1 MAVKDFDM
9 RAAGSWL
16 LSASYATFERL
27 SVKVSVLVSVFHAV
41 QLSDIGKMMSFEWN
55 FRILTKILTIQAG
68 YFDLEACF
76 YTNKMSI
83 PFGTRQKLTI
93 QAG

>member
-9 RAAGSWL
+9 CGAGSWL
-16 LSASYATFERL
+16 LSASYASFERL
-27 SVKVSVLVSVFHAV
+27 SVKVSVLLSVFHAI
-41 QLSDIGKMMSFEWN
+41 QLSDMMSFEWN

>member
-41 QLSDIGKMMSFEWN
+41 QLSDIGKMMSFE
-55 FRILTKILTIQAG
+55 
-68 YFDLEACF
+68 
-76 YTNKMSI
+76 
-83 PFGTRQKLTI
+83 
-93 QAG
+93 